1 MRIRSN
7 TCLWGIPPA
16 YSGRGRPRK
25 HGEKFQL
32 TNSENW
38 TSPDSALEL
47 DTSSHGRVRVRMWK
61 DLHFSGICGSSDQ
74 SNFSRT
80 AGADR
85 FWSNHAAIM
94 VSVDGGANDAT

>member
-1 MRIRSN
+1 VLATAKFEADCVMRIRSN

-38 TSPDSALEL
+38 ISPDSALEL
-47 DTSSHGRVRVRMWK
+47 DTSSHGRIRVKMWK
-61 DLHFSGICGSSDQ
+61 DLHFSQ
-74 SNFSRT
+74 
-80 AGADR
+80 AADHPV
-85 FWSNHAAIM
+85 NLIM
-94 VSVDGGANDAT
+94 VGVDG